1 MFTLPFLLA
10 AGSLP
15 LISGAPIAS
24 SLYTKSARA
33 ESSPSL
39 NERSTSLTGIYAAVF
54 GGDGLVSDGWPSIS
68 EWFSSFDDLFEANN
82 DLMSS
87 SCAQWGVDNN
97 SDEENANLKKA
108 INEVAES
115 SGVDARYILSIV
127 MQESV
132 GCVRVQT
139 TDNGVNNPGLMQSH
153 NGKGSCN
160 IDGTVQNPCPYSEI
174 KQMIVDGVEGTTDGD
189 GLKQLIA
196 QEGGSDDATSYYK
209 AARCYNSG
217 SIASDGNLGQGIATH
232 CYVSDVANRL
242 LGWTSGTSS
251 CDTSTVGDLESTNWT
266 GSSSSGSGSSS
277 ASSSTSTSTSTSSAT
292 PEPTPVS
299 STVPEPTITSSA
311 VPEPTTT
318 SSSVPTQTPE
328 PSPAQPTTTSSPVV
342 PTPAASST
350 TIPSATPSASASSVP
365 TYPYATSSCSEYYSV
380 VDGDYCEKV
389 ESLYGITAS
398 QLRGWNSG
406 LDEKCTN
413 LWKGYKYCVKA

>member
-39 NERSTSLTGIYAAVF
+39 NERSTSLIGIYAAVF

-68 EWFSSFDDLFEANN
+68 EWFSSFDELFEANE

-87 SCAQWGVDNN
+87 SCAQWDVANN

-251 CDTSTVGDLESTNWT
+251 CETNTVGDLESSNWT

-277 ASSSTSTSTSTSSAT
+277 ASSSTSTSTSSAT
-292 PEPTPVS
+292 PESTPVS

-398 QLRGWNSG
+398 QFRGWNSG
-406 LDEKCTN
+406 LDEKCSN